1 MRLQAFQIANYK
13 SVQNTELTYVSDKD
27 GITVLAGQNESGKS
41 SVLQALSDFE
51 TGALHTDARR
61 ELDGDDTNP
70 IIQCQFLL
78 ESSDKDSLL
87 SEEVN
92 HEDWGELYQAVR
104 KELLKNKALTL
115 VRSFEGDNAYLKLL
129 DDQSNIMQGLID
141 GIEIKDA
148 DEEPADT
155 SVSTTTA
162 TTVQSAVATP
172 APTETA
178 KKPKS
183 PPSVDDIVKAIHRY
197 TPAIIFFDDQQDL
210 LPKSIKAAELE
221 SKTDTAKGYNAVRN
235 IEKAFGISLLDL
247 DKSSSRPSRTKKQ
260 TGFNQTVTAD
270 FKDFWTQK
278 IHGDNKVDIEIAYH
292 EGAGDGGVYEF
303 YVLTKTDERLYP
315 DQRSKGFQWYLSFYL
330 ELKAQ
335 SKKNPIILFDE
346 PGLYLHS
353 KAQADIK
360 KLFEEL
366 AKNGCQIVY
375 STHSPYLIDVDKLNR
390 VRLIINDKKTGT
402 QVEKITSDKLKGK
415 KLDALKPIIDAMGLE
430 IAGQLSPVNDKN
442 VIVEGISDFYYFQ
455 AMRKLLSRDDSYC
468 FIPSQGAQ
476 NSHLLMEL
484 CIGWG
489 VNWQMVFDHD
499 EASKIAQDK
508 ITKSFGDEVQEKIY
522 TLVGYAGIENI
533 FGLRDIKLVNS
544 SASIVKGDDK
554 AQYIQA
560 NLGGK
565 ELFARQ
571 FLDQVNAGVITK
583 DKLTKQA
590 VDEFTKAF
598 DTIEERFNI

>member
-1 MRLQAFQIANYK
+1 MRLQAFQVINYK
-13 SVQNTELTYVSDKD
+13 SIQNTGLTYLSDKD

-41 SVLQALSDFE
+41 SILQALSDFE
-51 TGALHTDARR
+51 TGTLHTDARR

-70 IIQCQFLL
+70 MVQCQFLL

-87 SEEVN
+87 SEEVD

-104 KELLKNKALTL
+104 KELLRNKDLTL
-115 VRSFEGDNAYLKLL
+115 IRSFEGDNIHLKLL
-129 DDQSNIMQGLID
+129 DDQSNIIQGLID

-148 DEEPADT
+148 DEEPTDT

-162 TTVQSAVATP
+162 TTVPSAIATP
-172 APTETA
+172 APVETA
-178 KKPKS
+178 KKPKL
-183 PPSVDDIVKAIHRY
+183 PPSVDDIIEAIHHY

-221 SKTDTAKGYNAVRN
+221 NNTDTVKGYNAVRN
-235 IEKAFGISLLDL
+235 IEKAFSINLLDL
-247 DKSSSRPSRTKKQ
+247 DKSSSRPNRTKKQ

-335 SKKNPIILFDE
+335 SKVNPIILFDE

-360 KLFEEL
+360 RLFEEL
-366 AKNGCQIVY
+366 AKNGCQIAY

-390 VRLIINDKKTGT
+390 VRLIVNDKKAGT
-402 QVEKITSDKLKGK
+402 LVEKITSDKLKGK
-415 KLDALKPIIDAMGLE
+415 KVDALKPIIDAMGLE

-455 AMRKLLSRDDSYC
+455 AMRKLLSKDDNYS

-489 VNWQMVFDHD
+489 VDWQMIFDDD
-499 EASKIAQDK
+499 EASKIAQGK
-508 ITKSFGDEVQEKIY
+508 IIKSFGDDIKEKIY
-522 TLVGYAGIENI
+522 TLTGCAGIENI
-533 FGLRDIKLVNS
+533 FGVTDIKLVNS
-544 SASIVKGDDK
+544 SVSLTKDDDK
-554 AQYIQA
+554 AKYIQA

-571 FLDQVNAGVITK
+571 FLDQVNAGTITK
-583 DKLTKQA
+583 DKLTKQT
-590 VDEFTKAF
+590 VDEFTKVF
-598 DTIEERFNI
+598 DTIEERFKV